1 MQHIFHTYFSPFR
14 TFLLIL
20 VRKSVII
27 HLPDIK

>member
-1 MQHIFHTYFSPFR
+1 MSLNAQYFLYIFTPFR

-27 HLPDIK
+27 